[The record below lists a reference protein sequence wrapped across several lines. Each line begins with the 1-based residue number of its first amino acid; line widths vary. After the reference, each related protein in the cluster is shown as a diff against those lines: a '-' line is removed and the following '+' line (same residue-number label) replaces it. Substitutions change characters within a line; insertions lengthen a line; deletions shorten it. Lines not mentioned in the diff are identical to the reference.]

1 MKFRRSHTRRYGPLP
16 EQLLSVD
23 DGLDKRK
30 AFIYVRM
37 EYQND
42 VVFVE

>member
-1 MKFRRSHTRRYGPLP
+1 MNLRRPHTRKCGARYV

-30 AFIYVRM
+30 AFIYQKM
-37 EYQND
+37 K
-42 VVFVE
+42 